1 MTNIDTRLLF
11 GRCHGPTLVAMADVV
26 TMLDELARGQERL
39 GQHVDTLSQNVDR
52 LVAGISI
59 LGQDIRE
66 QRAEIQEQRAE
77 IREHRKEA
85 GELRLLIGRVL
96 DRLDRLVEGE
106 IADLRRRIERLER
119 H

>member
-1 MTNIDTRLLF
+1 
-11 GRCHGPTLVAMADVV
+11 
-26 TMLDELARGQERL
+26 MLDELARGQERL
-39 GQHVDTLSQNVDR
+39 AQHVGVLTQTIDR
-52 LVAGISI
+52 VVAGLSVV
-59 LGQDIRE
+59 GQDIRE
-66 QRAEIQEQRAE
+66 QREEICEQREE

-106 IADLRRRIERLER
+106 IAELRRRIERLER